1 MKKDYFLIILAGV
14 VIGAIA
20 VYLMLTGNP
29 PNMGLCIACFERDIA
44 GAIGLHRA
52 ALVQYLR
59 PEIIGIVFG
68 ALIAAFIFKEFKPT
82 SGSSPTIRFFLG
94 MTSMIGALV
103 FLGCPLR
110 MTLRLAGGDLN
121 ALVALFGFI
130 VGITVGTLFLKS
142 NFDLGQAKKASYL
155 ESFIFPLIILV
166 LLLLLFL
173 KPVFNPKAG
182 GPIFFSTEG
191 PGSKHVFPLIG
202 LAAGLV
208 VGFLAQRTRLCFAGG
223 IRDLILFR
231 EFYLLLGFIAIF
243 FTVLGGDLL
252 FGFFRIGFVNQPIA
266 HTVHLWNFLGMSL
279 VGLNAVLLGGC
290 PLRQL
295 VLAAQGSGDSALT
308 VLGYV
313 VGAGVAH
320 NFMLVGFP
328 PPTPPALGPTGV
340 LIYGKVAVIAGII
353 FSLVVGYFN
362 LVKEK

>member
-1 MKKDYFLIILAGV
+1 MKKEYGLMAFAGL
-14 VIGAIA
+14 VIGALA
-20 VYLMLTGNP
+20 VYLMKAGNP
-29 PNMGLCIACFERDIA
+29 PNMGICIACFERDIA

-52 ALVQYLR
+52 NLVQYLR

-68 ALIAAFIFKEFKPT
+68 ALVAALAFKDFKPT
-82 SGSSPTIRFFLG
+82 SGSSPLIRFMLG
-94 MTSMIGALV
+94 MFSMIGALV

-110 MTLRLAGGDLN
+110 MTIRLAGGDLN

-130 VGITVGTLFLKS
+130 AGIGVGTVFLKS
-142 NFDLGQAKKASYL
+142 NFDLGAAKKSSSL
-155 ESFIFPLIILV
+155 ESYVLPLIMLF

-173 KPVFNPKAG
+173 KPVFNVKAG

-191 PGSKHVFPLIG
+191 PGSKHVLPIIG
-202 LAAGLV
+202 LVAGLV

-231 EFYLLLGFIAIF
+231 EFYLLLGFVVIF
-243 FTVLGGDLL
+243 ATVLVGDLI
-252 FGFFRIGFVNQPIA
+252 FGFFKLGFVGQPIA
-266 HTVHLWNFLGMSL
+266 HTDHLWNFLGMSL

-308 VLGYV
+308 VLGYI

-328 PPTPPALGPTGV
+328 PPVPPATGPTGV
-340 LIYGKVAVIAGII
+340 LIYGKVAVIVGII
-353 FSLVVGYFN
+353 FSLLVGYFN
-362 LVKEK
+362 LAKEK